1 MKRIR
6 FRSLGSLGRAAV
18 DRRLVPFNPF
28 QLDYWLRADQSDPD
42 DQNTQPEE
50 KLIAIIRFCSV
61 SLGRIV
67 YSQDNSAA
75 FFSGWAC
82 PRACRLLIAFLSGRS
97 GQLAFRRPA
106 DCNGSSWG
114 DPVG

>member
-75 FFSGWAC
+75 FFFWMGVST
-82 PRACRLLIAFLSGRS
+82 RLP
-97 GQLAFRRPA
+97 PA
-106 DCNGSSWG
+106 DCISFRPLRPAGLPPSG
-114 DPVG
+114 